1 MQVDSVVVRFL
12 HMDALIVVMVVV
24 NHFFVDHQV
33 RKPLRLFRHHKRRDP
48 RQRLPEHDSD
58 QDEGLVGAK
67 HEQSIEGL
75 EDGPPPADELPAQG
89 RASGGE

>member
-33 RKPLRLFRHHKRRDP
+33 RKPLRLFLHHKRRDP

-58 QDEGLVGAK
+58 EDEGLVGPK
-67 HEQSIEGL
+67 HGQSIGVL
-75 EDGPPPADELPAQG
+75 ENEHPPARRIAC
-89 RASGGE
+89 

>member
-33 RKPLRLFRHHKRRDP
+33 RKPLRLFLHHKRRDP
-48 RQRLPEHDSD
+48 
-58 QDEGLVGAK
+58 
-67 HEQSIEGL
+67 
-75 EDGPPPADELPAQG
+75 
-89 RASGGE
+89 